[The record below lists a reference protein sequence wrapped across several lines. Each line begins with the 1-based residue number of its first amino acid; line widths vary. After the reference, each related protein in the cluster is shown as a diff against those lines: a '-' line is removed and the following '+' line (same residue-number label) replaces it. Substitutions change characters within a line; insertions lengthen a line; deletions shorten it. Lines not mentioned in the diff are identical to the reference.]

1 MSLSLKEQL
10 LKAGLVTQQQVEK
23 AEQQQRQHQHQK
35 HKHHPKAQ
43 QLAREQD
50 ERRAALAREQAAKA
64 ARDQELNRQRQE
76 KAARKA
82 MHAEIRRLVE
92 QHRLPRI
99 EDSEAFFNFVH
110 GKKIHRMAVDDER
123 RNKLLSGEV
132 KIVRYAPG
140 YAVVTPDI
148 AARIAERDPA
158 MVVDLNEP
166 STNAAP
172 AEDDPYKDFVVPD
185 DLMW

>member
-10 LKAGLVTQQQVEK
+10 LKAGLVTQKQVEK
-23 AEQQQRQHQHQK
+23 AELHQRQHQHQK
-35 HKHHPKAQ
+35 QKHHPKAQ
-43 QLAREQD
+43 QAAREQD

-99 EDSEAFFNFVH
+99 EDSEEFFNFVH
-110 GKKIHRMAVDDER
+110 GKKIHRMAVNAER
-123 RNKLLSGEV
+123 RTKLQGGAL

-148 AARIAERDPA
+148 AARIAERDA
-158 MVVDLNEP
+158 TMVVDINE
-166 STNAAP
+166 TATDATP

>member
-1 MSLSLKEQL
+1 MSLSLQEQL
-10 LKAGLVTQQQVEK
+10 LKAGLVTEQQVKK

-35 HKHHPKAQ
+35 QKQHPKAQ
-43 QLAREQD
+43 QVTREQE
-50 ERRAALAREQAAKA
+50 ERKQALAREQAAKM

-82 MHAEIRRLVE
+82 MLAEIRRLIE
-92 QHRLPRI
+92 QHRLPRL
-99 EDSEAFFNFVH
+99 EDSEEFFNFVH
-110 GKKIHRMAVDDER
+110 GKKIHRMAVDAER
-123 RNKLLSGEV
+123 RNKLKSGAL

-148 AARIAERDPA
+148 ATRIAERDA
-158 MVVDLNEP
+158 TLVVDLDQP
-166 STNAAP
+166 ASAATS